1 MQFYNSDEMR
11 TLRTQFLNGEK
22 PKECAECYYQDAHD
36 KLSGRIKQLNK
47 SGIIQ
52 DHFDLSLFSSPHYKH
67 FKYTQEHQGKSD
79 YYPVDL
85 QIDLGNTCNSACIM
99 CHPSASSRLQQ
110 DYKKLHKINTMFEN
124 PRDFMPWVRDSNRV
138 EQIAAELEQI
148 PNIRYIHF
156 LGGET
161 LYDETFYT
169 LCERLIEQGLSKNI
183 IVGTTTNGT
192 IYDHRIERLISEFK
206 EFHLGISIESVT
218 ELNDYIRYPSK
229 IGQVKDN
236 IKKFLTLR
244 EQTNLHLALR
254 ITPNIFTV
262 YELDQVFDFMIE
274 HSITAESCNILSRP
288 EQLKME
294 LLPDDIRNEVIEKL
308 SRFTVKQTNDVNIRR
323 PDLTGTV
330 IGNVIA
336 EYQTFLQDY
345 AVPENADESRFK
357 LVEFLKAF
365 ETLRNN
371 SIIDYAPRYT
381 EFLRHYGY

>member
-1 MQFYNSDEMR
+1 
-11 TLRTQFLNGEK
+11 
-22 PKECAECYYQDAHD
+22 
-36 KLSGRIKQLNK
+36 
-47 SGIIQ
+47 
-52 DHFDLSLFSSPHYKH
+52 
-67 FKYTQEHQGKSD
+67 
-79 YYPVDL
+79 
-85 QIDLGNTCNSACIM
+85 
-99 CHPSASSRLQQ
+99 
-110 DYKKLHKINTMFEN
+110 
-124 PRDFMPWVRDSNRV
+124 
-138 EQIAAELEQI
+138 
-148 PNIRYIHF
+148 
-156 LGGET
+156 

-244 EQTNLHLALR
+244 EQTNLHLTLR

-294 LLPDDIRNEVIEKL
+294 LLPEDIRNEVIEKL
-308 SRFTVKQTNDVNIRR
+308 SRFTVEQTNDVNIRR
-323 PDLTGTV
+323 PDLTHTV

-336 EYQTFLQDY
+336 EYQTFLRNY
-345 AVPENADESRFK
+345 IVPENADESRFK